1 MVPRNDSRTGQAS
14 RGEWQ
19 VKRKPKKKRRW
30 VNLPDTRS
38 VATIASGTE
47 KIRAI
52 IAASEKKISYEE
64 AVEKMTGDG
73 IRERNR
79 YEREPG
85 EGDE

>member
-1 MVPRNDSRTGQAS
+1 
-14 RGEWQ
+14 
-19 VKRKPKKKRRW
+19 
-30 VNLPDTRS
+30 

>member
-1 MVPRNDSRTGQAS
+1 M
-14 RGEWQ
+14 
-19 VKRKPKKKRRW
+19 
-30 VNLPDTRS
+30 RS
-38 VATIASGTE
+38 AATIASGTA
-47 KIRAI
+47 KIRAM

-85 EGDE
+85 EDDE